1 MLKCTNVHFNLKGEA
16 AVSDQEIYRR
26 LDQLEETDR
35 KLSNNMSDLTVEIRI
50 LVKSTQLMQ
59 KTLEALT
66 DIKQEVADR
75 FSEIKEDHAET
86 YHEIDKRLTNTETAV
101 KMVKFVGAGF
111 VLAIIGI
118 AATAIFGK

>member
-1 MLKCTNVHFNLKGEA
+1 M
-16 AVSDQEIYRR
+16 SDPEIYRR

-50 LVKSTQLMQ
+50 LVQSTQLMQ
-59 KTLEALT
+59 KTLETLT
-66 DIKQEVADR
+66 DIKQEVTVKLTDLKESQ
-75 FSEIKEDHAET
+75 SESH
-86 YHEIDKRLTNTETAV
+86 HQLDKRLSNAETAV

>member
-1 MLKCTNVHFNLKGEA
+1 
-16 AVSDQEIYRR
+16 VSDPEIYKR
-26 LDQLEETDR
+26 LAQLEETDR

-50 LVKSTQLMQ
+50 LVQSTQLMQ
-59 KTLEALT
+59 KTLETLS
-66 DIKQEVADR
+66 DIKGEVVGR
-75 FSEIKEDHAET
+75 INEIKGVQSEVN
-86 YHEIDKRLTNTETAV
+86 HEFDKRISNTETAM

>member
-1 MLKCTNVHFNLKGEA
+1 M
-16 AVSDQEIYRR
+16 SDPEIYRR

-50 LVKSTQLMQ
+50 LVQSTQLMQ
-59 KTLEALT
+59 KTLETLT
-66 DIKQEVADR
+66 DIKQEVTAKLTD
-75 FSEIKEDHAET
+75 IKEAQSEAH
-86 YHEIDKRLTNTETAV
+86 HQLDKRLTNTETAV

>member
-1 MLKCTNVHFNLKGEA
+1 M
-16 AVSDQEIYRR
+16 SDPEIYRR

-50 LVKSTQLMQ
+50 LVQSTQLMQ
-59 KTLEALT
+59 KTLETLT
-66 DIKQEVADR
+66 DIKQEVTAKLT
-75 FSEIKEDHAET
+75 EIKESQSEAH
-86 YHEIDKRLTNTETAV
+86 HQLDKRLTNTETAV

>member
-1 MLKCTNVHFNLKGEA
+1 M
-16 AVSDQEIYRR
+16 SDPEIYRR

-50 LVKSTQLMQ
+50 LVQSTQLMQ
-59 KTLEALT
+59 KTLETLT
-66 DIKQEVADR
+66 DIKQEVTVKLTG
-75 FSEIKEDHAET
+75 IKDDQREKH
-86 YHEIDKRLTNTETAV
+86 HQLDKRLTNAETAV

>member
-1 MLKCTNVHFNLKGEA
+1 M
-16 AVSDQEIYRR
+16 SDPEIYRR

-50 LVKSTQLMQ
+50 LVQSTQLMQ
-59 KTLEALT
+59 RTLETLT
-66 DIKQEVADR
+66 DIKQEVTVKLTD
-75 FSEIKEDHAET
+75 IKDDQREAH
-86 YHEIDKRLTNTETAV
+86 HQLDKRLTNAETAV